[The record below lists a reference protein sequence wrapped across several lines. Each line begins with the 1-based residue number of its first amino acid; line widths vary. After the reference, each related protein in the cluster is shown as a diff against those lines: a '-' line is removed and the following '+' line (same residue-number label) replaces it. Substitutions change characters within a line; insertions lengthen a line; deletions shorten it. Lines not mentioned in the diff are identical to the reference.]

1 MGELHVRGHADAWL
15 QPGRAV
21 MDVHVTASD
30 PRSQQA
36 AVDNLAELCA
46 VVDEVV
52 DERRD
57 GPRALIRRVVVSSV
71 TTTED
76 VEYGPGGQRHR
87 TGFSATR
94 TSVLDCRADAD
105 GLTGLVAALARDGVQ
120 VRGPSWHVDDDDPAW
135 VGVRTAAVTDAR
147 RRAEAYAMAV
157 DGHVGA
163 VRSIAEPGL
172 RGSDPDAVARPHA
185 AAVRVASAGGHEAGE
200 ARAVRIAVEPVQVTV
215 AVEVAFDLG
224 P

>member
-1 MGELHVRGHADAWL
+1 MGELHVRGRADAWL

-21 MDVHVTASD
+21 LDVHVTASD
-30 PRSQQA
+30 PHSQHA
-36 AVDNLAELCA
+36 AVEDLAELCA
-46 VVDEVV
+46 VVDDVV
-52 DERRD
+52 NERRN
-57 GPRALIRRVVVSSV
+57 GPQGLVRRVVVSSI
-71 TTTED
+71 TSTED
-76 VEYGPGGQRHR
+76 VEHGPGGTRRR

-105 GLTGLVAALARDGVQ
+105 GLTGLVGALAHDGVR
-120 VRGPSWHVDDDDPAW
+120 VHGPRWHVNDDDPAW

-163 VRSIAEPGL
+163 VRWISEPGL
-172 RGSDPDAVARPHA
+172 RGGAPDAVPRPHVA
-185 AAVRVASAGGHEAGE
+185 AARLASAGGHEAGE

-215 AVEVAFDLG
+215 AVEAAFDLR